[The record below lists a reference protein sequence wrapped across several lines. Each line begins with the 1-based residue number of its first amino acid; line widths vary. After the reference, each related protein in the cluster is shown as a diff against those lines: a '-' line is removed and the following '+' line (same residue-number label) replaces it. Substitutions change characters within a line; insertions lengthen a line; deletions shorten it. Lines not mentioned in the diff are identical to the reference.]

1 MDVCLSAFE
10 SEILR
15 LCEEQ
20 AYYKAISNTIDLME
34 ELGISMPMSDDDT
47 LGIDDCFLF
56 IAKQMAESCGFENAQ
71 ASMQE
76 NIANGRFHDHFYD
89 INIGCDSL
97 NGTSLERISNKK
109 IIDSYAQ
116 LDSLFNDT
124 FMTACVFKG
133 FYITLGDIHSNG
145 KWYDVFIC
153 DGMESDVTVSD
164 AERGPFN
171 ATMKSKFDNWG
182 KSSNNSTKNNEST
195 SGGNVTQ
202 EYLNALNRGLSY
214 AQNLHMSKKAV
225 YDQLTSSYG
234 EGFPADAA
242 QYAIDNMTGIDWNAN
257 TLEKAKQYYYNMSM
271 SKSAVYDQLTS
282 EYGEQFTTSEAQY
295 AIDHLN

>member
-116 LDSLFNDT
+116 LDSLFND
-124 FMTACVFKG
+124 VYSKG
-133 FYITLGDIHSNG
+133 FISL
-145 KWYDVFIC
+145 
-153 DGMESDVTVSD
+153 
-164 AERGPFN
+164 
-171 ATMKSKFDNWG
+171 
-182 KSSNNSTKNNEST
+182 
-195 SGGNVTQ
+195 
-202 EYLNALNRGLSY
+202 
-214 AQNLHMSKKAV
+214 
-225 YDQLTSSYG
+225 
-234 EGFPADAA
+234 
-242 QYAIDNMTGIDWNAN
+242 
-257 TLEKAKQYYYNMSM
+257 
-271 SKSAVYDQLTS
+271 
-282 EYGEQFTTSEAQY
+282 
-295 AIDHLN
+295 